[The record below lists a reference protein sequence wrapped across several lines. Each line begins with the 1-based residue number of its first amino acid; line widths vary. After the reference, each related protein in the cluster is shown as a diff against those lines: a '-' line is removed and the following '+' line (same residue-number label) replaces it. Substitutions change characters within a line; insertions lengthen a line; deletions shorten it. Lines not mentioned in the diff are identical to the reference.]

1 MTEES
6 EKPAALVRLETLIAC
21 ADRRHERAQ
30 QRLERAQREVRD
42 AHADVMRTN
51 LDRQQWLEA
60 NPPAQ
65 HELKV

>member
-1 MTEES
+1 MIEES

-21 ADRRHERAQ
+21 AYRRHERAQ

-51 LDRQQWLEA
+51 LDRQQWLED
-60 NPPAQ
+60 NPLPQ
-65 HELKV
+65 IEMEI

>member
-1 MTEES
+1 MTEET
-6 EKPAALVRLETLIAC
+6 EKRAELVRLETLIAC

-30 QRLERAQREVRD
+30 QRLERAQREHQE
-42 AHADVMRTN
+42 AAADVARTN

-65 HELKV
+65 HELQV